1 MDPSCFSGR
10 NDVRRLGEKD
20 IPAVYELCRKN
31 ELYYR
36 HWPPSGTRETIGV
49 DMRALPPGKGPGD
62 KYYLGFYNGGVLM
75 AVLDLILEYPDRETA
90 FIGFFMTEHGAQG
103 RDLGTEIIEELCCA
117 LRNMGFAALR
127 QGWVLGNPQAEHIW
141 HKTDSGNL
149 SDGELRSYS
158 GPEGA
163 ISSTE
168 PTQEQNPPK
177 PAGPSSSCSN
187 ERLTPPLPAG
197 FLLQKNGPPNF
208 GGPLAIW
215 NETAPQCG

>member
-10 NDVRRLGEKD
+10 YDVRRLGEED

-36 HWPPSGTRETIGV
+36 HWPPSGARETIGA

-75 AVLDLILEYPDRETA
+75 AVLDLFLEYPDRETA

-103 RDLGTEIIEELCCA
+103 RGLGTEIIEELCSA

-127 QGWVLGNPQAEHIW
+127 QGWVLGNPQAEHFW
-141 HKTDSGNL
+141 HIKGFRETGIT
-149 SDGELRSYS
+149 YQ
-158 GPEGA
+158 
-163 ISSTE
+163 TE
-168 PTQEQNPPK
+168 HYTVVVAQ
-177 PAGPSSSCSN
+177 
-187 ERLTPPLPAG
+187 RDL
-197 FLLQKNGPPNF
+197 
-208 GGPLAIW
+208 
-215 NETAPQCG
+215 